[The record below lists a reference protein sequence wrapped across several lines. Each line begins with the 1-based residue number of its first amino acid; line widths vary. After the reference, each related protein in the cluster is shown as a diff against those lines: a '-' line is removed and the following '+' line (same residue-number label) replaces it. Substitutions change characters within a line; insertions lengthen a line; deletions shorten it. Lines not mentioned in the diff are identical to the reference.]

1 MLAKLAPARDGRPLD
16 HLRSRRWSSLG
27 LVVASDYPSIDF
39 SIKVLLQPMLHL
51 SVSDRAN
58 PIQQEGERVHLHDE
72 GFDLNPAV
80 GRSAAS
86 PCSSSSSHKF
96 LWSPYTPGRAT
107 EGVHLPLFFDPV
119 CGVDGQLYG
128 NSCQAGCAGV
138 AVASDRDPNNGCLKS
153 VPTHPRDPP
162 NKHPR
167 GPPRKHPRG
176 PPNTLPHPAVTNGRP
191 QPIEDGNGD
200 RR

>member
-1 MLAKLAPARDGRPLD
+1 
-16 HLRSRRWSSLG
+16 
-27 LVVASDYPSIDF
+27 
-39 SIKVLLQPMLHL
+39 
-51 SVSDRAN
+51 
-58 PIQQEGERVHLHDE
+58 VHLHDE

-80 GRSAAS
+80 GRSAAR

-107 EGVHLPLFFDPV
+107 EGVHLPPV
-119 CGVDGQLYG
+119 LRPRLWCRSSTGQLYG

-138 AVASDRDPNNGCLKS
+138 AVASDYDVNNGCLKS
-153 VPTHPRDPP
+153 GPKHPRNPP
-162 NKHPR
+162 NKPPR